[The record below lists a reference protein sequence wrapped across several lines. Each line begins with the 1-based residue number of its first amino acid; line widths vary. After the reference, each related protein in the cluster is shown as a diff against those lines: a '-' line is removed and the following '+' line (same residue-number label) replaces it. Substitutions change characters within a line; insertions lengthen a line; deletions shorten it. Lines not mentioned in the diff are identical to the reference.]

1 MLYNNYMGLT
11 DHIENH
17 QEPREFD
24 NTLYNIEIFKEI
36 RKGDISFRWS
46 SCNQE
51 FEFVKWVANKYK
63 FRPIDLD
70 EYCYVIAFLELDNR
84 YEPNIRSVGERIFG
98 LTEEDYKNFSRI
110 GSEIWDRYKELRK
123 EELKL
128 YLWSIRE
135 KIQEEKLRKL
145 GEDLKDEGLC
155 KEDKENT

>member
-70 EYCYVIAFLELDNR
+70 EYLLM
-84 YEPNIRSVGERIFG
+84 
-98 LTEEDYKNFSRI
+98 
-110 GSEIWDRYKELRK
+110 
-123 EELKL
+123 LKF
-128 YLWSIRE
+128 
-135 KIQEEKLRKL
+135 
-145 GEDLKDEGLC
+145 DLHLISGAL
-155 KEDKENT
+155 NYHH